1 MSVPSTTQTSQ
12 VPISKAKPEL
22 KRMPGTNNI
31 LSQMPR
37 TEKNSLEQ
45 IKKSLETR
53 KHEEEQA
60 KLQMRKDQES
70 SSREESPLQFQK
82 PIRPAQHNSSTDA
95 AEEKRQQAREQ
106 VRQMLLTESSQRSL
120 QKLPSSTETAEESN
134 GASNP
139 SSSQEHASSPSCGS
153 NASSNTSVGKKRGLG
168 FASLLTS
175 MIFGKPDHNDKNAMQ
190 CPKTPDK
197 CVRASP
203 QTSTPI
209 SYAISPYVGYAHFP
223 FHCHT
228 HTLTHTHTHA
238 HREHNN
244 ISHAEHNNI
253 SHTEHNNISHSHLLQ
268 KYTCMFGFS
277 PTLVSL
283 VLWMRLLITVYRS
296 DSEDESPSGPPKKI
310 PRWARQEE
318 IQKAVMRQKATNP
331 DAIFGLPERTCDLR
345 SKHNYHW
352 SLVALKW

>member
-228 HTLTHTHTHA
+228 HTLTHTHTHT
-238 HREHNN
+238 HTENTTTSLTQN
-244 ISHAEHNNI
+244 TTTSLIQNTTT
-253 SHTEHNNISHSHLLQ
+253 SHTLTFYKN
-268 KYTCMFGFS
+268 
-277 PTLVSL
+277 TLVCLVFLLHSFHLYFGCDFSL
-283 VLWMRLLITVYRS
+283 QFTGQIVKMNRQVVLPKRYLAGLDRRKYKKQSCGRRQPIRTQFLGCQRGPVTSEVSTTIIGVLL
-296 DSEDESPSGPPKKI
+296 
-310 PRWARQEE
+310 
-318 IQKAVMRQKATNP
+318 
-331 DAIFGLPERTCDLR
+331 L
-345 SKHNYHW
+345 
-352 SLVALKW
+352 